1 MTLLQA
7 RGLVKRFGSF
17 TALDGVD
24 LDLQRGER
32 LVICGPSGSGKSTL
46 IRCINRLE
54 QPDAGTITIEG
65 LPMADLQALR
75 RRVGM
80 VFQQFNLFPNLTARE
95 NIAIAPRKLLGL
107 SRAEADARAEALLD
121 RVQLAGH
128 ADKLP

>member
-107 SRAEADARAEALLD
+107 SRA
-121 RVQLAGH
+121 
-128 ADKLP
+128 